1 MVVFVQNTDRKWIP
15 NQFYDMPSDAPKE
28 SRVKLIFIHHA
39 FFHSENILYI
49 KFNEIDPVFY
59 HINRV
64 QLASRADYCLFPVQK
79 AGNVRWHRFAAEHK
93 GFKPI

>member
-1 MVVFVQNTDRKWIP
+1 
-15 NQFYDMPSDAPKE
+15 MPSDAPKE

-64 QLASRADYCLFPVQK
+64 
-79 AGNVRWHRFAAEHK
+79 
-93 GFKPI
+93 